1 MSSPDEQEL
10 IFEDDIS
17 QEIELMTTNDIE
29 VNPLLRS
36 PLMNPVDHVQVNIQS
51 IASAMAKSGDTPLE
65 RIQKGYDIP
74 RSYSYSDCMYPFSSI
89 VEHMAETNYKLWL
102 HSKT

>member
-1 MSSPDEQEL
+1 MSSIDEQEL

-17 QEIELMTTNDIE
+17 QEIELMTTDNIE
-29 VNPLLRS
+29 VNPLIRS
-36 PLMNPVDHVQVNIQS
+36 PLLNPVDRVQVDLQS
-51 IASAMAKSGDTPLE
+51 LASTLAKSSDESRLE

-74 RSYSYSDCMYPFSSI
+74 RSYSDCMYPFSSI
-89 VEHMAETNYKLWL
+89 VEHMAETNYKIWL